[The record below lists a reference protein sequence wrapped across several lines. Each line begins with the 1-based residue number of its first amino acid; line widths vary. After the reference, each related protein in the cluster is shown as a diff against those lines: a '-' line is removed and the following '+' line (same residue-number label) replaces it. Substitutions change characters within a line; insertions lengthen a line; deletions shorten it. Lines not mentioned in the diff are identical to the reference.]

1 MENDK
6 NKPFTLTPEK
16 MAEVSLKLTP
26 DKTYYKVDTDKIKTI
41 KDVKLILKYLNM
53 SFSPP
58 DKESFEEIKHLL
70 ILD

>member
-16 MAEVSLKLTP
+16 MGELSINIQP
-26 DKTYYKVDTDKIKTI
+26 EQTYYKVNVDKIKTI
-41 KDVKLILKYLNM
+41 KDIKLILKHLNLNYKPK
-53 SFSPP
+53 S
-58 DKESFEEIKHLL
+58 KEDFEELKHLL